1 MWKLV
6 PLRIVGWVEGNNKNT
21 SSAFIYDSLNALFFW
36 KAYKLVLTIFVYF
49 NFINITYKCFEPK
62 LELLVKK
69 QETQMEEKRSKFSAY
84 ALGGKNP
91 TFNHSA

>member
-6 PLRIVGWVEGNNKNT
+6 PLRIVGWVEGSNKNT
-21 SSAFIYDSLNALFFW
+21 SNALLFW

-69 QETQMEEKRSKFSAY
+69 QETQMEKKRSKFSAY
-84 ALGGKNP
+84 ALGEKNP